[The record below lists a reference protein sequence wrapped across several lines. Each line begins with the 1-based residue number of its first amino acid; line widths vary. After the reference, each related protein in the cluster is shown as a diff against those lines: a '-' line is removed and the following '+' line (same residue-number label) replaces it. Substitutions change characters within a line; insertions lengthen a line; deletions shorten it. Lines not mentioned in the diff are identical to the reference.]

1 VYQNAIRGKHK
12 IAGLR
17 LENMGPETVDFPR
30 LFRAVWGGV
39 I

>member
-1 VYQNAIRGKHK
+1 MYQNAIRGKHK

-17 LENMGPETVDFPR
+17 LENMGPEPVDFPR
-30 LFRAVWGGV
+30 LFRTVLGGV